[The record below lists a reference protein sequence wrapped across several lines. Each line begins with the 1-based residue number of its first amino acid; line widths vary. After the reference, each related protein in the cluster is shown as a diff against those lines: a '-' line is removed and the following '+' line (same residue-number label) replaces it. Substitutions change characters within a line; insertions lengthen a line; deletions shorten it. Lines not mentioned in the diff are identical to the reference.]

1 MRTRPFTDIDL
12 NRSVGNLLRLGV
24 ILSVTTSLIGFIKLF
39 SEGFVMP
46 RKYTLL
52 EMGDSSEKVWGHFW
66 NSLCEGEGMAI
77 IQLGILLLI
86 LTPLVRIIFAL
97 IGYLKEKDYVYVVIS
112 TIVLVIMTVSF
123 LTGYAH

>member
-1 MRTRPFTDIDL
+1 MRTKPFTDLDL

-24 ILSVTTSLIGFIKLF
+24 LLSVITSLIGFIKLF
-39 SEGFVMP
+39 TEGFKMP
-46 RKYTLL
+46 KYKLL
-52 EMGDSSEKVWGHFW
+52 DMGSSSEKVWGNLW
-66 NSLCEGEGMAI
+66 DSLCKGEGMAI

-112 TIVLVIMTVSF
+112 LIVLVIMSVSF

>member
-1 MRTRPFTDIDL
+1 MRTKPFTDVDL

-24 ILSVTTSLIGFIKLF
+24 ILSVVTSLIGFIKLF
-39 SEGFVMP
+39 SEGFKMP
-46 RKYTLL
+46 KYKMLD
-52 EMGDSSEKVWGHFW
+52 MGDSSEKVWGTFW
-66 NSLCEGEGMAI
+66 NSLIKGEGMAI

-97 IGYLKEKDYVYVVIS
+97 IGYLKEKDYTYVIIS
-112 TIVLVIMTVSF
+112 LIVLAIMTVSF